1 MNKIK
6 IPCLF
11 SKLVNSNEDSRFLS
25 CVIKVQHDKKNFNQ
39 TYFDEKDMITCAEKT
54 LRLSPILGSVI
65 YDEDS
70 EEYKL
75 NGHDME
81 YDLVK
86 SKDGYDL
93 KIKHIERIYG
103 FIPHDAQIT
112 TEYDEVK
119 DKTYLVT
126 NGVLWKNYLDE
137 VEDILNRDDG
147 CTEVSMEI
155 TVNKSF
161 KGEDG
166 VLHITDYDFQ
176 GITMLGVPPA
186 MEGANL
192 QLFSYSD
199 ISKIKNEMEELV
211 QAYSLERREDMDKV
225 DKTVIEETVETVE
238 VYEDTVEET
247 TETPET
253 VEEEVVETVE
263 EEQVEEKQ
271 EEETTEEETEE
282 TVEDEK
288 DLEFGISVQNIVDQ
302 IIPQLNERK
311 VDRVD
316 YWGETYQDLEFYFI
330 DILPND
336 NIAVVASY
344 DFESNKCYGIPYSVE
359 GDTVTLDYEGKKE
372 YIVEWRE
379 KQGVVEDAIEFS
391 QENPM
396 QEHIMNKFENI
407 DRNESKVAELEKLLV
422 EYAELK
428 QQIDAMSDYEEL
440 KQFRASYDQAV
451 YEKEINDITE
461 MFSLEEE
468 EYSELREKVMNRE
481 ITQEQYKE
489 KLALIYAMK
498 QITSAKYEKAEVK
511 VSSEIRI
518 PIEEDKSDRPYGG
531 IFDKYLNKKN

>member
-11 SKLVNSNEDSRFLS
+11 SKLVNSNEDSRFLN

-39 TYFDEKDMITCAEKT
+39 TYFDEKDMIACAEKS

-70 EEYKL
+70 DEYRL
-75 NGHDME
+75 NGHDMDYE
-81 YDLVK
+81 IVK
-86 SKDGYDL
+86 GKDGYDV

-103 FIPHDAQIT
+103 FVPHDAKIT

-137 VEDILNRDDG
+137 VEDILNREDG
-147 CTEVSMEI
+147 HTEVSMEI
-155 TVNKSF
+155 TVNESF

-166 VLHITDYDFQ
+166 ILHITDYEFQ

-199 ISKIKNEMEELV
+199 ISKIKIEMEELV
-211 QAYSLERREDMDKV
+211 QAYSLERRESMDNV
-225 DKTVIEETVETVE
+225 DKTVIEETTETVE
-238 VYEDTVEET
+238 AFEETVEET
-247 TETPET
+247 VETIEEIVEETPET
-253 VEEEVVETVE
+253 FEEEVKDVE
-263 EEQVEEKQ
+263 EVEQVEEV
-271 EEETTEEETEE
+271 EGEETENY
-282 TVEDEK
+282 
-288 DLEFGISVQNIVDQ
+288 GMSVQHIVDQ

-316 YWGETYQDLEFYFI
+316 YWGESYQDLEFYFI
-330 DILPND
+330 DILPNE
-336 NIAVVASY
+336 NIAVVASS
-344 DFESNKCYGIPYSVE
+344 DFQNYKCYGIPYTVE
-359 GDTVTLDYEGKKE
+359 GDVITLDFEGMKE
-372 YIVEWRE
+372 YITEWRE
-379 KQGVVEDAIEFS
+379 MQGVKEDVIEFS
-391 QENPM
+391 QKDLTK
-396 QEHIMNKFENI
+396 EHIINKFENI
-407 DRNESKVAELEKLLV
+407 DRNEDKVAELEKLLV

-428 QQIDAMSDYEEL
+428 EQLEAMSDYEEL
-440 KQFRASYDQAV
+440 KEFRLSYDKAV
-451 YEKEINDITE
+451 FEKEVNDITE

-468 EYSELREKVMNRE
+468 EYSELKEKVMSRE
-481 ITQEQYKE
+481 ISLEQYKE

-498 QITSAKYEKAEVK
+498 QIASAKYEKAEVK

-518 PIEEDKSDRPYGG
+518 PIVDDKSDRPYGG
-531 IFDKYLNKKN
+531 KFDKYLKK

>member
-1 MNKIK
+1 MLLNKIK

-11 SKLVNSNEDSRFLS
+11 SKLVNSNEDSRFLN

-39 TYFDEKDMITCAEKT
+39 TYFDEKDMIACAEKS

-70 EEYKL
+70 EEYRL
-75 NGHDME
+75 NGHDMDYE
-81 YDLVK
+81 IVK
-86 SKDGYDL
+86 GKDGYDV

-103 FIPHDAQIT
+103 FVPHDAKIT

-137 VEDILNRDDG
+137 VEDILNREDG
-147 CTEVSMEI
+147 HTEVSMEI
-155 TVNKSF
+155 TVNESF

-166 VLHITDYDFQ
+166 ILHITDYEFQ

-192 QLFSYSD
+192 QLFSCSD
-199 ISKIKNEMEELV
+199 ISKIKIEMEELV
-211 QAYSLERREDMDKV
+211 QAYSLERREDMENV
-225 DKTVIEETVETVE
+225 DKTVIEETTETVE
-238 VYEDTVEET
+238 AFEETVEET
-247 TETPET
+247 VETIEETIEETPET
-253 VEEEVVETVE
+253 FEEEVKEEEDVE
-263 EEQVEEKQ
+263 EVEQVEETEG
-271 EEETTEEETEE
+271 EEVEGTETY
-282 TVEDEK
+282 
-288 DLEFGISVQNIVDQ
+288 GISTQQIVDQ
-302 IIPQLNERK
+302 ILPQLNERR

-316 YWGETYQDLEFYFI
+316 YWGESYQDLEFYFI
-330 DILPND
+330 DILPNE
-336 NIAVVASY
+336 NVAVVASS
-344 DFESNKCYGIPYSVE
+344 DFQNYKCYGIPYTVE
-359 GDTVTLDYEGKKE
+359 GDVITLDFEGMKE
-372 YIVEWRE
+372 YITEWRE
-379 KQGVVEDAIEFS
+379 MQGVKEDAVEFS

-396 QEHIMNKFENI
+396 QEHIMKKFENI
-407 DRNESKVAELEKLLV
+407 DRNEDKVAELEKLLV

-428 QQIDAMSDYEEL
+428 EQLDAMSDYEEL
-440 KQFRASYDQAV
+440 KQFRLSYDQAV
-451 YEKEINDITE
+451 FEKEINDITE

-489 KLALIYAMK
+489 KLALIYALK
-498 QITSAKYEKAEVK
+498 QIANAKYERAEVK

-518 PIEEDKSDRPYGG
+518 PFEDKTDRPYGG
-531 IFDKYLNKKN
+531 KFDKYLKK